1 MLQAPGYIRKIN
13 YGAVA
18 QIFSETRTVDLHHH
32 PVGGSL
38 RMLLQKKSNITV
50 GSYAGNVYRRQELFP
65 LIGRAD
71 RKNFT
76 HFPCKL
82 SVVFCAGSRAYES
95 GILKQIRPVH
105 RITEC
110 FPFAIE
116 RTSEED
122 PAHSGFVQA

>member
-1 MLQAPGYIRKIN
+1 MLPTPRRIGKIN

-32 PVGGSL
+32 PAGGSL

-65 LIGRAD
+65 LIGRAG
-71 RKNFT
+71 RKNFSQ
-76 HFPCKL
+76 FPCEL
-82 SVVFCAGSRAYES
+82 SVVFCAGSRACES

-105 RITEC
+105 RTTEC
-110 FPFAIE
+110 LPFAIE
-116 RTSEED
+116 RTSEKD
-122 PAHSGFVQA
+122 PALGGFVQA